1 MTVSNGVLQGN
12 EHGRKHKSCKRRWNW
27 RNQSIKTLTMPPHAL
42 SQSSS
47 LTTEASQGGVI
58 ALTTIK
64 IIQQH
69 DIVSFCQAMACR
81 QIY

>member
-1 MTVSNGVLQGN
+1 
-12 EHGRKHKSCKRRWNW
+12 
-27 RNQSIKTLTMPPHAL
+27 MPPHAL

-47 LTTEASQGGVI
+47 LTTEASQGGMI

-69 DIVSFCQAMACR
+69 DIVSFAQAMACR
-81 QIY
+81 QFY